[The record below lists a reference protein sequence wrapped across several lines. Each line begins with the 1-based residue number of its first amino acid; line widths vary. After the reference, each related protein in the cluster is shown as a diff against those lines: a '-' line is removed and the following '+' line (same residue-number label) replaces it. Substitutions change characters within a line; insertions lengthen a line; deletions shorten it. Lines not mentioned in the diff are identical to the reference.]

1 MLLVP
6 NFTAVDF
13 MKLFL
18 GSGFSLF
25 LKHTHTQLLK
35 NREIKRQT
43 KEMSENGQ
51 NFNVAEVAALKK
63 KKT

>member
-1 MLLVP
+1 M
-6 NFTAVDF
+6 
-13 MKLFL
+13 
-18 GSGFSLF
+18 
-25 LKHTHTQLLK
+25 QLLK

-63 KKT
+63 T